1 MSPLIIW
8 TCLAE
13 AISCF
18 RPLTWQRKANWNPR
32 YNIGIIATLYV
43 NNGWIKA
50 LHKPTAAQ
58 KGLITAIY
66 YLGTWLSYVFLS
78 GLASDRLGRRYAAL
92 VGTVVSCVGGAV
104 QTGAHG
110 SATTAYAMM
119 IIGRIISGFGNAVI
133 STAVPLYQRFGNTS
147 LLAKYHIDTNSE
159 IAPARRRG
167 GVVVMNHIG
176 MVSGLAVAFW

>member
-1 MSPLIIW
+1 MGV
-8 TCLAE
+8 
-13 AISCF
+13 CF
-18 RPLTWQRKANWNPR
+18 RFLYLFHNLTEVIPLNFVIIQSSSRREGADQNPS

-43 NNGWIKA
+43 NTGWIKA
-50 LHKPTAAQ
+50 LHHPNAAQ

-92 VGTVVSCVGGAV
+92 AGTVVTCIGGAV

-110 SATTAYAMM
+110 KKAYAMM

-133 STAVPLYQRFGNTS
+133 SSSVPLYQRFV
-147 LLAKYHIDTNSE
+147 
-159 IAPARRRG
+159 G
-167 GVVVMNHIG
+167 GDFAQIG
-176 MVSGLAVAFW
+176 GC